1 MSLLAGAWGGAAT
14 VAAAE
19 LDVAAIGPFLLSRP
33 VVLAPLLG
41 ASLGEPGRGAAL
53 GAALELTSQ
62 RALPVGGALSWNAAV
77 AAGAAVLLCSGPGG
91 LPLEGGFFMGLLA
104 GRLHQHA
111 ETRLRAARAAYGRA
125 AERDA
130 AKGRSLLGA
139 YLVSSLA
146 AQFVMTLLLVWAAL
160 RLAPPLWAGL
170 SGFRLVDGALR
181 TVFYVAPWA
190 CLGSLMTSLWR
201 RP

>member
-1 MSLLAGAWGGAAT
+1 MLTGAWGGAAT

-19 LDVAAIGPFLLSRP
+19 LDVASVGPFLLSRP
-33 VVLAPLLG
+33 VVLGPLLG
-41 ASLGEPGRGAAL
+41 AALDAPGRGAAL
-53 GAALELTSQ
+53 GAALELVSL

-77 AAGAAVLLCSGPGG
+77 AAGTAVLLAAGPSR
-91 LPLEGGFFMGLLA
+91 LPLEGAFFMGLLA
-104 GRLHQHA
+104 GRLHQAA

-139 YLVSSLA
+139 YLASSLA

-160 RLAPPLWAGL
+160 RLSQPVWAGL
-170 SGFRLVDGALR
+170 SGFRLLDGLLR
-181 TVFYVAPWA
+181 TVFYTAPWA
-190 CLGSLMTSLWR
+190 CLGSTMVSLWR

>member
-1 MSLLAGAWGGAAT
+1 MSVLAGVWGGAAA

-19 LDVAAIGPFLLSRP
+19 LDVAAVGPFLLSRP
-33 VVLAPLLG
+33 VVLAPVLG
-41 ASLGEPGRGAAL
+41 AALGEPGRGAAL
-53 GAALELTSQ
+53 GAALELVSL

-77 AAGAAVLLCSGPGG
+77 AAGTAVLLCAGPSR
-91 LPLEGGFFMGLLA
+91 LPLEGAFFIGLLA
-104 GRLHQHA
+104 GAAHKHA
-111 ETRLRAARAAYGRA
+111 ETRLREARSAYGRA

-130 AKGRSLLGA
+130 SKGRSLLGA

-146 AQFVMTLLLVWAAL
+146 AQFVMTLLLVFLVL
-160 RLAPPLWAGL
+160 RLAQPVWAGL
-170 SGFRLVDGALR
+170 SGFRLLDGALR

-190 CLGSLMTSLWR
+190 CLGSLMSSLWR